1 MSDAEDGDERL
12 SKVAQRS
19 EPLTFDFLTGD
30 YAVFRYTSNIDAIP
44 IIRNEELI
52 LLYAEANIYQN
63 PSEAV
68 EALNLIRNSAGLDD
82 YDGDSSEVS
91 LIDEMLMQRRYSL
104 FAEGHRWLDVRRYD
118 RLDELPTDRE
128 GDDVF
133 EQFPIPLTENQ

>member
-1 MSDAEDGDERL
+1 MLFKPEIL
-12 SKVAQRS
+12 AQRS